1 MFMKKIFPIKV
12 EKANPF
18 NYKFIEWKIHN
29 VCNYNCSF
37 CGSEHKNGS
46 SKWFSLDEYKKH
58 IDKLIDAC
66 NGDPVWVQITG
77 GEPTLYPKLISLL
90 DHIKSKGAMVSLIS
104 NGSRTIRWWK
114 ELKEKKVLDHLY
126 LTYHSEQTDNYQH
139 ITEVANLFHDEPLEV
154 TCLITHV
161 YSTMN
166 QAVEAQQYIFENTG
180 ATISL
185 KAMNIGTY
193 DIYLMYTK
201 EQLDNLKSK
210 SIVLGK
216 LSDTKAKSSID
227 DQYKLK
233 YALQITNNDNTILL
247 TNSQTLMKEQKNRFF
262 GWDCSIGES
271 TMRIDYDI
279 IYRGV
284 CGEGEKRSIY
294 DDTISFTDNY
304 ITCKQPHCFC
314 GTDLVATK
322 ILPENKYPT
331 E

>member
-1 MFMKKIFPIKV
+1 MKKIFPIKV
-12 EKANPF
+12 EKAHPF
-18 NYKFIEWKIHN
+18 KYKLIEWKIHN
-29 VCNYNCSF
+29 VCNYDCSF

-66 NGDPVWVQITG
+66 NGEPVWVQITG
-77 GEPTLYPKLISLL
+77 GEPTLYPKLVPLL
-90 DHIKSKGAMVSLIS
+90 EYIKSKGAMVSLLS
-104 NGSRTIRWWK
+104 NGSRTIRWWT
-114 ELKEKKVLDHLY
+114 ELKEKQALDHLF
-126 LTYHSEQTDNYQH
+126 LTYHSEQTTNYQH
-139 ITEVANLFHDEPLEV
+139 ITEVANLFHNEPIEV

-161 YSTMN
+161 YNSMH
-166 QAVEAQQYIFENTG
+166 QAVEAQQYIVENTG
-180 ATISL
+180 AIISL

-193 DIYLMYTK
+193 DIYSMYTK
-201 EQLDNLKSK
+201 EELANLKSK
-210 SIVLGK
+210 SGALGK
-216 LSDTKAKSSID
+216 LRDTKVKSPLN
-227 DQYKLK
+227 DQYKLDHT
-233 YALQITNNDNTILL
+233 LQITNNDNTILL
-247 TNSQTLMKEQKNRFF
+247 SNAQSLMKNQKNRFF
-262 GWDCSIGES
+262 DWDCNIGES
-271 TMRIDYDI
+271 MMRIDYDI